1 VTSQTIIERSQ
12 ANQFVD
18 LFGRAAAGGRIWR
31 GRATI
36 GDLRRLLGRFIGEPL
51 AEAAFHRFTRERNRR
66 FDDASPADADI
77 VSDVE
82 RQLAGAIGASS
93 ARIMVAS
100 VLREEMHDID
110 EVMQILDEASELI
123 VYSRRLEEKSRELEA
138 ATNELRAANERLKEL
153 DKLKDDFVTTVSHEL
168 RTPLTSIRSFSEIV
182 HDYPDLPIEERRE
195 FLQIIVQESERL
207 TRLLNDILDLAK
219 MEAGKIEWHMA
230 DIAPRAAIEQAIAA
244 TKGLVR
250 KHGKVRFEAAIED
263 DLPIVHVD
271 ADRLMQVIVNLI
283 SNAIKFSDK
292 EKGWVRLEA
301 QREDGALRV
310 NVRDNGIGIDKKDH
324 SRIFERFQQ
333 AGNTLTDKPA
343 GTGLGLPISREILRH
358 FNGQIRV
365 ESEIGRGATFSFRIP
380 AAGTRDAAT
389 ATPPATALE
398 AV

>member
-1 VTSQTIIERSQ
+1 
-12 ANQFVD
+12 
-18 LFGRAAAGGRIWR
+18 
-31 GRATI
+31 
-36 GDLRRLLGRFIGEPL
+36 
-51 AEAAFHRFTRERNRR
+51 
-66 FDDASPADADI
+66 
-77 VSDVE
+77 
-82 RQLAGAIGASS
+82 
-93 ARIMVAS
+93 
-100 VLREEMHDID
+100 MHDID

-230 DIAPRAAIEQAIAA
+230 DIVPRAAIEQALAA

-250 KHGKVRFEAAIED
+250 KHGNVRLETALDD

-283 SNAIKFSDK
+283 SNAVKFSDK

-301 QREDGALRV
+301 RREDGALRV
-310 NVRDNGIGIDKKDH
+310 DVRDNGIGIDKKDH
-324 SRIFERFQQ
+324 TRIFERFQQ
-333 AGNTLTDKPA
+333 AGNTLTEKPA

-358 FNGQIRV
+358 FNGEIWV
-365 ESEIGRGATFSFRIP
+365 ESEIGKGATFSFRIP
-380 AAGTRDAAT
+380 EAGARDAA
-389 ATPPATALE
+389 PASPSASALE
-398 AV
+398 AVK